1 MHTIKI
7 TRTAN
12 SLDQEFE
19 MKNPL
24 VRHEGDY
31 FEIYDADTISK
42 SHKIYVFTLNLLMIE
57 IIPH

>member
-7 TRTAN
+7 TRTGT
-12 SLDQEFE
+12 SYDSEFQ

-31 FEIYDADTISK
+31 FEIWDADHK
-42 SHKIYVFTLNLLMIE
+42 SHKVYVFTLNLLMIE
-57 IIPH
+57 IIPQ